1 MTAADIIAA
10 HTEWDNTGGMCI
22 CENELWSGEHIL
34 AVLKAAGYEVV
45 ELPEP
50 TRHTDN
56 TAQWDGMYW
65 SVDLIPAWPLRM
77 LAKLYGVGAQKYA
90 ERNWERGY
98 EWSKSFAALNRHLW
112 AWWAG
117 EDKDAETGIPHLACV
132 AWHAF
137 ALLEFSV
144 EHREFDDRPL
154 PGHTNG

>member
-65 SVDLIPAWPLRM
+65 SVIRNVGVVISDVAHLQSFDPDEARS
-77 LAKLYGVGAQKYA
+77 LA
-90 ERNWERGY
+90 
-98 EWSKSFAALNRHLW
+98 AALLAAAN
-112 AWWAG
+112 A
-117 EDKDAETGIPHLACV
+117 AEEAK
-132 AWHAF
+132 
-137 ALLEFSV
+137 
-144 EHREFDDRPL
+144 
-154 PGHTNG
+154 